1 VLGVELG
8 DHRDVAAPAHSTP
21 DRTRNGQAIGADPQV
36 IAPALASLLDDAAG
50 KVITLAVSAD
60 MDRTLIIPSHHLP
73 VFVVEPDR

>member
-50 KVITLAVSAD
+50 TVITLAVSAD
-60 MDRTLIIPSHHLP
+60 MDLTLIIPSHHLP

>member
-1 VLGVELG
+1 MLGVELG